1 VIHGDLTKNVLFADP
16 LQPAV
21 IDVTPYWRPAGFAA
35 AVVVGDAICWRDA
48 DPDPLVVATLTVAEF
63 PQLLVRAV
71 IYRLVTALV
80 FGESDLD
87 AYVKSIRLAER
98 LDTGDTA

>member
-1 VIHGDLTKNVLFADP
+1 
-16 LQPAV
+16 
-21 IDVTPYWRPAGFAA
+21 VTPYWRPAGFAA

-48 DPDPLVVATLTVAEF
+48 DPDPLVVATSTVTEF

-80 FGESDLD
+80 FGQSDLD
-87 AYVKSIRLAER
+87 AYAKVVRLAER
-98 LDTGDTA
+98 LGTTDTA